1 MAIIIKLD
9 YGKKLGLPQYSSH
22 QFSVSLTAE
31 VSDIVQVKAETERL
45 YGILQDAVDS
55 QIVHTG
61 YTPGETVAVPTGG
74 APATPAPDAWC
85 CSEKQ
90 RDLILTIVE
99 RNRLD
104 KGDIEA
110 LAKDRFGAGVKQLN
124 KLQASGLI
132 DELMETY
139 GGAQAEKPRFTGNR
153 SAPRRSAA
161 YAARRVS

>member
-31 VSDIVQVKAETERL
+31 VSDITQVKSEAEKL

-55 QIVHTG
+55 QIVHAG
-61 YTPGETVAVPTGG
+61 YVPGETVALPSTGSPTS
-74 APATPAPDAWC
+74 PASEAWC

-90 RDLILTIVE
+90 RDLILTIVD
-99 RNRLD
+99 RNHLD

-110 LAKDRFGAGVKQLN
+110 LAKERFGAGVRQLN

-139 GGAQAEKPRFTGNR
+139 GGAPADKPRFTGNR
-153 SAPRRSAA
+153 SAPRRSGN

>member
-1 MAIIIKLD
+1 MAILIKLD

-31 VSDIVQVKAETERL
+31 VSDITQVKAETEKL
-45 YGILQDAVDS
+45 YGILQDAVDT
-55 QIVHTG
+55 QIVHAG
-61 YTPGETVAVPTGG
+61 YMPGDPVAVPTSG
-74 APATPAPDAWC
+74 APATPVPDAWC
-85 CSEKQ
+85 CSDKQ
-90 RDLILTIVE
+90 RDLILAIVE

-104 KGDIEA
+104 KGVIES
-110 LAKDRFGAGVKQLN
+110 LAKERFGYGVKQLN

-139 GGAQAEKPRFTGNR
+139 GGAQPEKPRFAGAR
-153 SAPRRSAA
+153 SAPRRSGA